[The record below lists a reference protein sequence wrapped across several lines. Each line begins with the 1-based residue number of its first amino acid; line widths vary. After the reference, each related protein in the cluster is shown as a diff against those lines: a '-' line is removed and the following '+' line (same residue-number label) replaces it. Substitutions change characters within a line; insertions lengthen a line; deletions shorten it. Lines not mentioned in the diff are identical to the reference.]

1 MSEQATW
8 GQGGQLALGST
19 TVTQLTNI
27 VPPGFDSDDI
37 DVSTHDSLDGFRE
50 FIKGMTDA
58 GEIEIE
64 GNFLY
69 SNYST
74 CYELMM
80 TRTLQSVTVVLP
92 TLPSNTIFSCS
103 GYVKSLGCEDPVD
116 DKIPFSSTIK
126 VSGKPTL
133 TEE

>member
-1 MSEQATW
+1 MSEHATW
-8 GQGGQLALGST
+8 GQGGQLALGTT

-69 SNYST
+69 SNYSV
-74 CYELMM
+74 CYALMM

-92 TLPSNTIFSCS
+92 TLPSNTKFACD
-103 GYVKSLGCEDPVD
+103 GYVKSLSCEDPVD
-116 DKIPFSSTIK
+116 DKIPFSASIK

-133 TEE
+133 TEG